1 MNVEDMKPGIICMV
15 KTKFYGDKMGV
26 IVEKATDRWGTR
38 ILIEPFDH
46 PRQISAE
53 PQDIFSAFV

>member
-26 IVEKATDRWGTR
+26 IVEKVTDRWGTR

-46 PRQISAE
+46 PSRS
-53 PQDIFSAFV
+53 